1 MSGMGAKLP
10 AVLLPEWLR
19 AFVIGLNRMWK
30 NISCGDSFEDHCTK
44 EVKMVGYGGRAES
57 FHVRFSR
64 VNSTSKNRR
73 FICLGWIGV
82 QEQLRDQG

>member
-1 MSGMGAKLP
+1 
-10 AVLLPEWLR
+10 
-19 AFVIGLNRMWK
+19 
-30 NISCGDSFEDHCTK
+30 
-44 EVKMVGYGGRAES
+44 MVGYGGRAES

-82 QEQLRDQG
+82 QEQLRDQGPQPNGCGVCMNASVPDLLEFYWGNVERRL